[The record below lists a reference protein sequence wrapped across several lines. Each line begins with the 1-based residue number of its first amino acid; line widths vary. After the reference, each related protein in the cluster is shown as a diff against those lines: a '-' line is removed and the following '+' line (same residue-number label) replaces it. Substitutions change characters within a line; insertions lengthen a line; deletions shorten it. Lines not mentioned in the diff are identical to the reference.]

1 MQKNLETAF
10 EGCLI
15 RIRVLSVFKH
25 LKNGQVVEKANFSFP
40 LWRVRATAKITS
52 VCTVAE
58 YSGIPKELGLKEG
71 AALWREGCLVPAVG
85 GRAVQGAGRTPQD
98 RSPSQLSNSLK
109 SSLPFL
115 PQGTPS
121 SVSVW
126 NLSSNISVFIC
137 LTDLKHMKKTKDSV
151 SVLQIWK
158 NILPLPGWQILKL
171 VN

>member
-1 MQKNLETAF
+1 MQKNLETAS

-40 LWRVRATAKITS
+40 LWRLRATAKITS

-85 GRAVQGAGRTPQD
+85 GRAVQRAGRTP
-98 RSPSQLSNSLK
+98 
-109 SSLPFL
+109 
-115 PQGTPS
+115 
-121 SVSVW
+121 
-126 NLSSNISVFIC
+126 
-137 LTDLKHMKKTKDSV
+137 
-151 SVLQIWK
+151 
-158 NILPLPGWQILKL
+158 
-171 VN
+171 